1 MTLIALQLV
10 ARWCFSF
17 GHLRGRGVNR
27 ELKKASGWGSRL
39 NPPRH
44 TVPLCQRRYPRPPF
58 PPLSFCISP
67 TLHRLCSDSNW
78 RSGLLNLDKFFLF
91 FYLILSFFFLKMSLP
106 LPCSSS
112 SYLPLSLSRMGLIS
126 VRTNS
131 LIVFSESRQGTD
143 RRLISLKP
151 G

>member
-17 GHLRGRGVNR
+17 GHLRGRGVNG

-58 PPLSFCISP
+58 PPPLSFCISP
-67 TLHRLCSDSNW
+67 TLHRFCSDSNW
-78 RSGLLNLDKFFLF
+78 RSGLLNLDNFFLS
-91 FYLILSFFFLKMSLP
+91 LPFFFFFISLP